1 MVRYE
6 FYVGIDTSWKYS
18 FRLYF
23 TQIVDLDN
31 QCISV
36 PPSAETGEKSLA
48 IIRDGL
54 YQKTG

>member
-1 MVRYE
+1 MSSMLV
-6 FYVGIDTSWKYS
+6 DTSWKYS

-54 YQKTG
+54 YQKTGQLV